1 MRRPEVGFGPL
12 AGAEEAGPEP
22 ALLEQPAVPDAEA
35 RVGGEGLGNVGRVG
49 EGDADGHG
57 SEVSGQLG
65 RRPVMGRSGE
75 RDPGDCWV
83 LRNLGSDD
91 RDALRVKATGSGRL
105 RVWRERERE
114 KVVLALVS

>member
-75 RDPGDCWV
+75 RDPGVSEATIEMLYECRRLEVDG
-83 LRNLGSDD
+83 LGF
-91 RDALRVKATGSGRL
+91 G
-105 RVWRERERE
+105 
-114 KVVLALVS
+114 